1 MMKTEEYRGYFN
13 MMYNSYSPSDTEKIA
28 ADFARTL
35 KPSDVICLRGDLG
48 AGKTSFVQGLVKGLG
63 VTEPISSP
71 TFTIVNCYTGGI
83 MPIYHF
89 DVYRIEDSDEMYEIG
104 FEEYLDG
111 GGVTIIE
118 WPDNIADIL
127 PDNVYN
133 ITVSKDYDKDESFRY
148 IEIDTVCRD
157 D

>member
-1 MMKTEEYRGYFN
+1 MI
-13 MMYNSYSPSDTEKIA
+13 YNSNSPNDTEMIA
-28 ADFARTL
+28 KALAKKL

-48 AGKTSFVQGLVKGLG
+48 VGKTAFVQGLVKGLG

-71 TFTIVNCYTGGI
+71 TFTIVNCYTGGK

-104 FEEYLDG
+104 FDEYVYGD
-111 GGVTIIE
+111 GVTVIE

-127 PDNVYN
+127 PDNAYN
-133 ITVSKDYDKDESFRY
+133 ITIEKDYEKGENFRR
-148 IEIDTVCRD
+148 IEINTELDITEDWCGNDKYTVD
-157 D
+157 

>member
-1 MMKTEEYRGYFN
+1 MTKTEEYRGYFN

-48 AGKTSFVQGLVKGLG
+48 AGKTAFVQGLVKGLG

-89 DVYRIEDSDEMYEIG
+89 DVYRIEDSDEMYEIA
-104 FEEYLDG
+104 FEKLG
-111 GGVTIIE
+111 T
-118 WPDNIADIL
+118 
-127 PDNVYN
+127 
-133 ITVSKDYDKDESFRY
+133 SH
-148 IEIDTVCRD
+148 
-157 D
+157 

>member
-1 MMKTEEYRGYFN
+1 MI
-13 MMYNSYSPSDTEKIA
+13 YNSNSPNDTEIIA
-28 ADFARTL
+28 KALAKKL

-48 AGKTSFVQGLVKGLG
+48 VGKTAFVQGLVKGLG

-71 TFTIVNCYTGGI
+71 TFTIVNCYTGGK

-104 FEEYLDG
+104 FDEYVYGD
-111 GGVTIIE
+111 GVTVIE

-127 PDNVYN
+127 PDNAYN
-133 ITVSKDYDKDESFRY
+133 ITIEKDYEKGENFRC
-148 IEIDTVCRD
+148 IEINAELDITED
-157 D
+157 

>member
-1 MMKTEEYRGYFN
+1 
-13 MMYNSYSPSDTEKIA
+13 
-28 ADFARTL
+28 
-35 KPSDVICLRGDLG
+35 
-48 AGKTSFVQGLVKGLG
+48 
-63 VTEPISSP
+63 
-71 TFTIVNCYTGGI
+71 
-83 MPIYHF
+83 
-89 DVYRIEDSDEMYEIG
+89 MYEIG

>member
-1 MMKTEEYRGYFN
+1 

-28 ADFARTL
+28 ADFARML

-48 AGKTSFVQGLVKGLG
+48 AGKTAFVQGLVKGLG

>member
-1 MMKTEEYRGYFN
+1 MI
-13 MMYNSYSPSDTEKIA
+13 YNSNSPNDTEMIA
-28 ADFARTL
+28 KALVKKL

-48 AGKTSFVQGLVKGLG
+48 VGKTAFVQGLVKGLG

-71 TFTIVNCYTGGI
+71 TFTIVNCYTGGK

-104 FEEYLDG
+104 FDEYVYGD
-111 GGVTIIE
+111 GVTVIE

-127 PDNVYN
+127 PDNAYN
-133 ITVSKDYDKDESFRY
+133 ITIEKDYEKGENFRR
-148 IEIDTVCRD
+148 IEINTELDITED
-157 D
+157 

>member
-1 MMKTEEYRGYFN
+1 MI
-13 MMYNSYSPSDTEKIA
+13 YNSNSPNDTEMIA
-28 ADFARTL
+28 KALAKKL

-48 AGKTSFVQGLVKGLG
+48 VGKTAFVQGLVKGLG

-71 TFTIVNCYTGGI
+71 TFTIVNCYTGGK

-104 FEEYLDG
+104 FDEYVYGD
-111 GGVTIIE
+111 GVTVIE

-127 PDNVYN
+127 PDNAYN
-133 ITVSKDYDKDESFRY
+133 ITIEKDYEKGENFRR
-148 IEIDTVCRD
+148 IEINTELDITED
-157 D
+157 

>member
-28 ADFARTL
+28 ADFARML

-48 AGKTSFVQGLVKGLG
+48 AGKTAFVQGLVKGLG